1 MTPSS
6 GKRLRERSPKDAFTW
21 YFAQNLHYLDN
32 YALSFDRFGDRLE
45 GDDRALCRA
54 SPSTNA
60 WA

>member
-21 YFAQNLHYLDN
+21 YFAQNLHCLDKN
-32 YALSFDRFGDRLE
+32 ALSFERFDNRHG

-54 SPSTNA
+54 SPSANA